1 VHTIGDLSVK
11 TVLDAVE
18 AAQAIT
24 KDNFYPRVTIA
35 HLELI
40 DPADLPRIK
49 ELGVICNFTPW
60 WLGVN
65 HNDVVKVSLGEE
77 RYANMYKAKSLFDIG
92 ATVTF
97 SSDTWSGGDLFS
109 TYINPYF
116 GMQVGHTR
124 QYPKEWWETED
135 DGIRSPSN
143 ERLSLEQL
151 IEGYTRNG
159 AYQLRMED
167 AIGSIEV
174 GKLADLVVLEKNLF
188 EVDRYE
194 IWKVK
199 PSMVMMEGKVIQG
212 SLPEQFSAPYLSP
225 ELTKLVLGQFL
236 GEVPNENFSIK

>member
-1 VHTIGDLSVK
+1 
-11 TVLDAVE
+11 
-18 AAQAIT
+18 
-24 KDNFYPRVTIA
+24 VTIA

-65 HNDVVKVSLGEE
+65 HDDVVEFSLGEE
-77 RYANMYKAKSLFDIG
+77 RYSNMYKIKSLFDIG

-97 SSDTWSGGDLFS
+97 SSDEWWGDDLFS

-124 QYPKEWWETED
+124 QYPKEWWKTQD

-159 AYQLRMED
+159 AYQLRMENE
-167 AIGSIEV
+167 IGSIEV

-199 PSMVMMEGKVIQG
+199 PSTVVMEGKVIQG
-212 SLPEQFSAPYLSP
+212 SLP
-225 ELTKLVLGQFL
+225 K
-236 GEVPNENFSIK
+236 